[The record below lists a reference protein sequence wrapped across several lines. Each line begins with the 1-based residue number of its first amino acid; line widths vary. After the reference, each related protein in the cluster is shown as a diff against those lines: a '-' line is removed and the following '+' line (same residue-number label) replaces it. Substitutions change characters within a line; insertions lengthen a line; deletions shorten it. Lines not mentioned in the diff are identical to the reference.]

1 MSQSDPI
8 KDLTILQVRREDCY
22 AQLTNTRDLLKSYAK
37 SKVTLAQA
45 KYDYAISLRTEFKAI
60 QSEILIV
67 NTLVDVK
74 DQLERD
80 KTQSSFDSLFESIEV
95 LYSEVLDYNAS
106 KNQNQANVVL
116 PQVQV
121 QSGVRLPNIKVP
133 VFTNNV
139 KEFPAFDKL
148 FRCVYMNNPS
158 LSDTERFYYLLSLL
172 TGESLALVQ
181 KYPISDQGFKDA
193 YKALKDRYESSR
205 TLATIYVNELF
216 NFEPLKKAT
225 HTALCKYLEIHHN
238 QVTALKSLSDVTDLG
253 DFLLMQLCA
262 RNLDPLTRR
271 LFEQQNSTKIP
282 TYDSLIQFVTKQCQ
296 TQSLLDNEKSEQ
308 VKSSASNVSNPTKR
322 TSNPVQLHT
331 SNRPRPSVKEGHP
344 NSSKNNSPSVS
355 FKKNVSCGFCK
366 SDSSD
371 HKIYQC
377 EAYLKLSHA
386 DRVKW
391 IQANSRCYGC
401 LGSFMI
407 CQTVEV

>member
-1 MSQSDPI
+1 MSQPDPI

-22 AQLTNTRDLLKSYAK
+22 AQLTKTRDLLKSYAK

-106 KNQNQANVVL
+106 KNQNQANVVQ

-172 TGESLALVQ
+172 TGES
-181 KYPISDQGFKDA
+181 
-193 YKALKDRYESSR
+193 
-205 TLATIYVNELF
+205 
-216 NFEPLKKAT
+216 
-225 HTALCKYLEIHHN
+225 
-238 QVTALKSLSDVTDLG
+238 
-253 DFLLMQLCA
+253 
-262 RNLDPLTRR
+262 
-271 LFEQQNSTKIP
+271 
-282 TYDSLIQFVTKQCQ
+282 
-296 TQSLLDNEKSEQ
+296 
-308 VKSSASNVSNPTKR
+308 
-322 TSNPVQLHT
+322 
-331 SNRPRPSVKEGHP
+331 
-344 NSSKNNSPSVS
+344 
-355 FKKNVSCGFCK
+355 
-366 SDSSD
+366 
-371 HKIYQC
+371 
-377 EAYLKLSHA
+377 
-386 DRVKW
+386 
-391 IQANSRCYGC
+391 
-401 LGSFMI
+401 
-407 CQTVEV
+407 